1 MKSGRGGEE
10 LRVGEMSGRAGMKH
24 GTIFRVTFGVRNI
37 PFDGC
42 CGEEHFASGGAGFA
56 QIFVGSSNA
65 AATTGELLAIFGVE
79 IRLNNLHAAPIAAKF
94 FGNDHGE
101 RGANALAHLGFSA
114 PDFYAAVGVEFE
126 PGIRRKRAGRRGV

>member
-10 LRVGEMSGRAGMKH
+10 LRVGEISGCAGMKH
-24 GTIFRVTFGVRNI
+24 GTIFRTTFGMRNV
-37 PFDGC
+37 PFVGGGRD
-42 CGEEHFASGGAGFA
+42 EHFTSGGAGLA

-65 AATTGELLAIFGVE
+65 AAAAGELLAILGVE

-94 FGNDHGE
+94 FGDEHGE
-101 RGANALAHLGFSA
+101 CGANALAHLGFSA